1 MTKQRNKLARLNIP
15 ELFYDRF
22 IADIPRG
29 QQAVVDKLHD
39 TPATK
44 RGRGMTRVLRDI
56 TDVEWNEAYQLAAIG
71 RAAMKNADRETTLFP
86 AICAKSLA
94 DRMELQGVAS
104 PVSYTPK
111 KTTRRTKA
119 QIIEDLAAEV
129 VVAETV
135 VHEPAAP
142 VVPVDPPKLN
152 RVSVPESTPGEQQA
166 FQRDM
171 KLG

>member
-1 MTKQRNKLARLNIP
+1 MTKAHNKLDRLNIP

-22 IADIPRG
+22 IANIPRG
-29 QQAVVDKLHD
+29 QIGVVDRLHD

-44 RGRGMTRVLRDI
+44 RGRGLTRVLRDL
-56 TDVEWNEAYQLAAIG
+56 TLTEWNQAYKLAATG

-94 DRMELQGVAS
+94 DRMEILGVNN

-111 KTTRRTKA
+111 KTSRRTKV
-119 QIIEDLAAEV
+119 QILEDL
-129 VVAETV
+129 VAEAEATDTTV
-135 VHEPAAP
+135 NVPAP
-142 VVPVDPPKLN
+142 VVPIDPPKLN
-152 RVSVPESTPGEQQA
+152 KVSVPESTPDQKQA
-166 FQRDM
+166 FYDDI